1 MMGIRDAMGAEPLGT
16 ASMPRLI
23 NLAFIGTVLAFVVVL
38 AVLWVAPQASAQPGT
53 VAAHVAVPP
62 HTPHGLPSGIEPL
75 AAYVPQVACDQRTH
89 PGTRALARLLTR
101 TYPDTTT
108 ATTYACGTDGV
119 PSEHSDGRAIDWMAN
134 VRDHRQHAE
143 AKATLHWLLAADSS
157 GNRFAMARR
166 LGVMYLI
173 YDNRMWGAWDGT
185 WEDYNGCA
193 HLPARAYD
201 NQCHRTHVHI
211 SLGWA
216 GAMGA
221 TSFWTKQVAGTDYG
235 PCRARDLNWAGT
247 YQRPRRSPCP
257 RYPDV
262 TAPRHA
268 SATKVALIE
277 FSGAEV
283 RPGWGGPATSA
294 IQRAL
299 NVPATGVFAAATKA
313 AVRKF
318 QRNHGL
324 AASGVVNQR
333 TWRLLL
339 KSVH

>member
-1 MMGIRDAMGAEPLGT
+1 
-16 ASMPRLI
+16 
-23 NLAFIGTVLAFVVVL
+23 
-38 AVLWVAPQASAQPGT
+38 
-53 VAAHVAVPP
+53 
-62 HTPHGLPSGIEPL
+62 
-75 AAYVPQVACDQRTH
+75 
-89 PGTRALARLLTR
+89 
-101 TYPDTTT
+101 
-108 ATTYACGTDGV
+108 
-119 PSEHSDGRAIDWMAN
+119 
-134 VRDHRQHAE
+134 
-143 AKATLHWLLAADSS
+143 
-157 GNRFAMARR
+157 
-166 LGVMYLI
+166 
-173 YDNRMWGAWDGT
+173 
-185 WEDYNGCA
+185 
-193 HLPARAYD
+193 
-201 NQCHRTHVHI
+201 
-211 SLGWA
+211 
-216 GAMGA
+216 MGA